1 MPIMIESYSETFE
14 YSWKIYSQTLLKL
27 RKVGENIGIRRDE
40 LYLPSSSGS
49 KETAWNKWKLLL
61 KEVIFA
67 DGKLNENILVNAIEL
82 YTKERYEEATRI
94 RKVRMPMMSVF
105 LNPTPKNDR
114 DVEILDYIRQ
124 AKDLL
129 DDTQRT
135 IQHTQSSENRK

>member
-1 MPIMIESYSETFE
+1 M
-14 YSWKIYSQTLLKL
+14 
-27 RKVGENIGIRRDE
+27 
-40 LYLPSSSGS
+40 
-49 KETAWNKWKLLL
+49 
-61 KEVIFA
+61 
-67 DGKLNENILVNAIEL
+67 NENILVNAIEL

-124 AKDLL
+124 AKELL